1 MFFQMYN
8 FTKQFFFFHFSYL
21 KVISVSREIS
31 GENFTKFINDVN
43 RRIFALIQSND
54 NDEKIGGILAIGI
67 YYYFYFYNLK

>member
-1 MFFQMYN
+1 
-8 FTKQFFFFHFSYL
+8 L

-54 NDEKIGGILAIGI
+54 NDEKIGGILAIGNY
-67 YYYFYFYNLK
+67 YYYFYYYYYNF